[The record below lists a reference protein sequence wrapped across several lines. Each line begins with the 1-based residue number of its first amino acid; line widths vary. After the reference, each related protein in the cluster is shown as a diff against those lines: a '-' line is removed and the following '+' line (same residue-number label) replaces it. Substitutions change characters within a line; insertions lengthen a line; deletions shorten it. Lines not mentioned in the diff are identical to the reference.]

1 MSADPT
7 RESLPGHLPA
17 AHLTN
22 RPALGA
28 TAAPRRLAGG
38 RVEGLALLAV
48 TACSWGF
55 NWPVSKFLLS
65 ELPPFAM
72 RTLCCGAAAAFAFGL
87 ARARG
92 ERLRPPPH
100 QWRRLILFAM
110 LNYGVFTV
118 LTTLALY
125 WLPASEAVI
134 VTYTLPIWAGV
145 LAWPMLGERPTLG
158 RVTAMA
164 LGLGGV
170 ALLVGAG
177 GMSASWTQV
186 PGVLCGFG
194 AAWVFALGTV
204 IAKRAPL
211 AMPPVAGVAWQ
222 AALGTTPVAL
232 LTLTEHPDWGAVSP
246 LGWGA
251 AGYVAILPMT
261 LAYVTWFRALRLLP
275 AGTAAT
281 AVLVAPVVGVFASA
295 ALLGEPLGP
304 RQLAALAMTLT
315 GVALAARS

>member
-1 MSADPT
+1 MPADPG
-7 RESLPGHLPA
+7 PGAVSPA
-17 AHLTN
+17 V
-22 RPALGA
+22 P
-28 TAAPRRLAGG
+28 PRRLAGG
-38 RVEGLALLAV
+38 RIEGLAMLAI

-55 NWPVSKFLLS
+55 NWPVSKYLLS

-72 RTLCCGAAAAFAFGL
+72 RTLCCGAGAAFAFAV

-92 ERLRPPPH
+92 ETLWPPPH
-100 QWRRLILFAM
+100 QWRRLALFAM
-110 LNYGVFTV
+110 LNYGAFTI

-134 VTYTLPIWAGV
+134 VTYTLPIWAGA

-158 RVTAMA
+158 RVAAMV

-177 GMSASWTQV
+177 ISASWTQI
-186 PGVLCGFG
+186 PGVLCGFA

-211 AMPPVAGVAWQ
+211 AMPPVAGVGWQ
-222 AALGTTPVAL
+222 ALIGTIPVAL
-232 LTLTEHPDWGAVSP
+232 LALTEPVRWSAITP

-251 AGYVAILPMT
+251 VAYVAILPMS
-261 LAYVTWFRALRLLP
+261 LAYLTWFRALRLLP

-281 AVLVAPVVGVFASA
+281 GVLVAPVVGVFASA
-295 ALLGEPLGP
+295 ALLGEPLGL
-304 RQLAALAMTLT
+304 RQLTALAMTLC

>member
-1 MSADPT
+1 M
-7 RESLPGHLPA
+7 
-17 AHLTN
+17 
-22 RPALGA
+22 
-28 TAAPRRLAGG
+28 
-38 RVEGLALLAV
+38 LAV

-55 NWPVSKFLLS
+55 NWPVSKYLLS

-72 RTLCCGAAAAFAFGL
+72 RTLCCGGGAIFAFAL

-92 ERLRPPPH
+92 EALWPPRQQWGRLV
-100 QWRRLILFAM
+100 LFAM
-110 LNYGVFTV
+110 LNYGAFTI

-145 LAWPMLGERPTLG
+145 LAWPMLGERPTLA
-158 RVTAMA
+158 RVAAMV

-170 ALLVGAG
+170 AVLVGADQVA
-177 GMSASWTQV
+177 ASWTQL
-186 PGVLCGFG
+186 PGMLCGFA

-204 IAKRAPL
+204 VAKRTPL
-211 AMPPVAGVAWQ
+211 AMPPVAGVGWQ
-222 AALGTTPVAL
+222 ALIGTSPVAL
-232 LTLTEHPDWGAVSP
+232 LALTEPTRWGAITP

-251 AGYVAILPMT
+251 VGYVAVLPMT
-261 LAYVTWFRALRLLP
+261 LAYLTWFRALRLLP

-281 AVLVAPVVGVFASA
+281 GVLVAPIVGVFASA
-295 ALLGEPLGP
+295 ALLGEPLGL
-304 RQLAALAMTLT
+304 RQLAALGMTLT